1 MRVCPCANLERTAH
15 RCRQYPAVSLS
26 PASSG
31 GCPMAESA
39 FDWRLVVAG
48 LAVAAVGA
56 ALVAWQT
63 RGDPARCRGW
73 LGWSAL
79 SLELLAA
86 AMAVFWAVRNGSN
99 VLTLLFA
106 VGFIGLALAKAVTI
120 SALVHAG
127 RAGNYGA
134 VAVGV
139 LAMAGAYLT
148 VYGAGA
154 FEGTMDGSQKAAEAA
169 QRSAP
174 ALAMDSQLKAAYAKL
189 EGLTAYADSTRAAE
203 SASKAENL
211 HRRLQD
217 ARNRLAACP
226 PTYITKCVDPARRE
240 IASLEQ
246 ALGADGYAA
255 GNAAYLGTQQHIADL
270 EAQRAE
276 LLKTGGTA
284 AGVAA
289 GRDDELVAWLFG
301 VPVPQAAA
309 LKWLLF
315 VGVFDVLSLLL
326 RLFGD
331 LVQAGASAA
340 ELATRRYRA
349 LLDSGLTVPQAA
361 TLLAGGTAALLP
373 ALPQAAA
380 LTEHHQ
386 DAGNDAP
393 DASGTVN
400 RPAETLNRPDTPDDG
415 LNTAH
420 CAHCGQVFAK
430 QVKWQKYCSEP
441 CRKAGHKA

>member
-1 MRVCPCANLERTAH
+1 MHACPCANLERTAH

-326 RLFGD
+326 RLLVPPNKGTKSPTRGGILCCSKNAKIQAKPGSVCFGIRFWNKKISNKISTSSSNQREHRKRPFSGQGIPRMPRLKAIPKTD
-331 LVQAGASAA
+331 AAWNIRFRGMLEYLKASYSYDV
-340 ELATRRYRA
+340 TK
-349 LLDSGLTVPQAA
+349 SC
-361 TLLAGGTAALLP
+361 GTFGSFVGRNP
-373 ALPQAAA
+373 P
-380 LTEHHQ
+380 
-386 DAGNDAP
+386 
-393 DASGTVN
+393 V
-400 RPAETLNRPDTPDDG
+400 
-415 LNTAH
+415 
-420 CAHCGQVFAK
+420 
-430 QVKWQKYCSEP
+430 W
-441 CRKAGHKA
+441 

>member
-1 MRVCPCANLERTAH
+1 MNEA
-15 RCRQYPAVSLS
+15 
-26 PASSG
+26 
-31 GCPMAESA
+31 A

-79 SLELLAA
+79 SLELLAS

-127 RAGNYGA
+127 RAGKYGA
-134 VAVGV
+134 VAVGM

-154 FEGTMDGSQKAAEAA
+154 FEGTMDGSQKAVEAA

-174 ALAMDSQLKAAYAKL
+174 TLAMDAQLKAAYAKL
-189 EGLTAYADSTRAAE
+189 EGLTQYADSTRAAT
-203 SASKAENL
+203 STAKAENL
-211 HRRLQD
+211 NRRLQD

-226 PTYITKCVDPARRE
+226 PSYITKCVDPARRE
-240 IASLEQ
+240 IAALEQ
-246 ALGADGYAA
+246 ELGADGYAA

-270 EAQRAE
+270 ETRRAS
-276 LLKTGGTA
+276 LLQEGGTA

-301 VPVPQAAA
+301 VPLPQAAA
-309 LKWLLF
+309 VKWLLF

-331 LVQAGASAA
+331 LVQAGSNAA

-361 TLLAGGTAALLP
+361 ALLAGGAAALLP
-373 ALPQAAA
+373 ALPQAADA
-380 LTEHHQ
+380 AGDGQ
-386 DAGNDAP
+386 DANTGAWDA
-393 DASGTVN
+393 AGTVN
-400 RPAETLNRPDTPDDG
+400 RQAGTLNRPDADDG
-415 LNTAH
+415 LDTAQ
-420 CAHCGQVFAK
+420 CAHCGQPFAK

-441 CRKAGHKA
+441 CRKAGHKG